1 MFNPYSSIPILD
13 DGDSTGWNIYMFRA
27 DDKGIQNIINSCYAV
42 KMKLP
47 EYITYYDS
55 FFEDLGFP
63 KEAVRNGDVR
73 IIKSNSRYIT
83 ISYGDKSKEIEKG
96 RLAEFLKNYKFV
108 KEFGEGVNR
117 MCNELEQVGLKD
129 PVYHTNAFMLQAVI
143 YNSKVGK
150 TIVEKTADSLKK
162 LAVAVNKSLIDYQ
175 KPAIGE
181 EKSAIE
187 QQKYNEPSKANI
199 LKVYDEIEK
208 NQIFGTK
215 EIKEILDCSPSTARA
230 VMTKLRDMKVVKVVN
245 GKGKGKYVFIE

>member
-1 MFNPYSSIPILD
+1 M
-13 DGDSTGWNIYMFRA
+13 
-27 DDKGIQNIINSCYAV
+27 
-42 KMKLP
+42 
-47 EYITYYDS
+47 
-55 FFEDLGFP
+55 
-63 KEAVRNGDVR
+63 
-73 IIKSNSRYIT
+73 
-83 ISYGDKSKEIEKG
+83 
-96 RLAEFLKNYKFV
+96 
-108 KEFGEGVNR
+108 
-117 MCNELEQVGLKD
+117 GLKD

-150 TIVEKTADSLKK
+150 TIVEKTADSFKK

-175 KPAIGE
+175 KPAIDNK
-181 EKSAIE
+181 KSAVE